1 VSQVATSYTTNAL
14 LQKPGTADRNW
25 DIPVNANA
33 DLLDGMTAIG
43 GLVVTPTEVPSAS
56 LNVRVTGGNYIKADG
71 TIGTFAGV
79 ASYAL
84 AASTTSCLW
93 LADAGVL
100 TTGAAFPTTAHVRLA
115 RVVAGAT
122 SIVSVVDNRVQCRIA
137 GTGLGFV
144 LKTGDTIS
152 GPLTVATPATGTP
165 VLAVDAVNRALGFFG
180 ATPASQAAPLA
191 ALTDNSTGT
200 ASGTI
205 VDVGGSFSQSQ
216 IDNNFASLTAKVNAL
231 IAAMKRH
238 GLMSS

>member
-1 VSQVATSYTTNAL
+1 
-14 LQKPGTADRNW
+14 
-25 DIPVNANA
+25 
-33 DLLDGMTAIG
+33 M
-43 GLVVTPTEVPSAS
+43 
-56 LNVRVTGGNYIKADG
+56 TGGNYVKADG
-71 TIGTFAGV
+71 TIGAFAGV

-84 AASTTSCLW
+84 AATTTSCLW
-93 LADAGVL
+93 LTDAGVL
-100 TTGAAFPTTAHVRLA
+100 TSGAAFPTTAHVRLA
-115 RVVAGAT
+115 QAVAGAT
-122 SIVSVVDNRVQCRIA
+122 AISSVVDDRVQCQAA

-144 LKTGDTIS
+144 LKSGDTIS

-180 ATPASQAAPLA
+180 ATPASQAASLA

-205 VDVGGSFSQSQ
+205 ADVGSTFSQAQ
-216 IDNNFASLTAKVNAL
+216 IDNNFASLTATVNAL